1 MDFLDKIILDNSLR
15 NYIIVFSIIF
25 IALLFKRILSHYVAS
40 IIFML
45 LVKKWKFISR
55 SEFTSLTIKPLS
67 WFLVVFIAVFAVD
80 KLNYPSTWLLKIKG
94 MPFDTILE
102 RIGDGAVIVSLF
114 YFLVNSINFVA
125 LILEKSTDGPNDRSH
140 DQVVVF
146 FRDLLKVLVA
156 FIGLMIILKV
166 VFNQHIGSLLTGL
179 SIVGAALAL
188 AAKESIENLIA
199 SFIIFLDKPFF
210 TGDTLK
216 VNNVTGTVEHIGLR
230 STRIRT
236 PDRTLVTVPNKQMV
250 DSVVDNMSMRI
261 LRRAEIKLILSEKST
276 ADSVNQFMQNVSKV
290 LNAKQEE
297 ITTSSVHLTEFSKEG
312 VLILIEYFT
321 HPFSKSTFDDLKQE
335 INFSLMKLLAEFKLE
350 MNTAVVPNL
359 SNTITLENI
368 VPPKQDNLL

>member
-276 ADSVNQFMQNVSKV
+276 TDSVNQFMQNVSKV

-312 VLILIEYFT
+312 VVILIEYFT

-335 INFSLMKLLAEFKLE
+335 INFSLMKLLEKFKLE

-359 SNTITLENI
+359 SNNITLENI